1 MKIREEVL
9 NVLKSIIHPEYGED
23 IVTNGMVGA
32 LEVDDIGVTFALLI
46 KRPKDPFAQSI
57 KKICEQKI
65 EFAFPQ
71 YKDKIEISIEA
82 PVRPPSAKSAAKAAP
97 KIISTDNGDIK
108 NIIAISSGK
117 GGVGKSTVTANL
129 AVQLA
134 KMGYSVGLIDA
145 DIYGPSQPKMF
156 GLEGEAPQVIG
167 EEGAEQFIPLERY
180 GVKLISI
187 GFFIKVTDA
196 LVWRGPI
203 ATNALRQILHQTA
216 WGKLDYLLID
226 LPPGTGDIHLTLLA
240 EMKLT
245 GAVIVSTP
253 QQVAL
258 ADVIR
263 GIEMFKSP
271 KIDVPILGI
280 VENMAW
286 FTPAELPNNK
296 YYIFGKGG
304 AVELAKEQGVELL
317 AQIPLVQSLC
327 EGGDS
332 GTPDSLQTPVSGLA
346 YMELALNIEKL
357 SNK

>member
-1 MKIREEVL
+1 MEVREEVL
-9 NVLKSIIHPEYGED
+9 NILKSIVHPEYGED
-23 IVTNGMVGA
+23 IVTSGMVGA
-32 LEVDDIGVTFALLI
+32 LQVDNDELTFVLLT
-46 KRPKDPFAQSI
+46 KRPKDPFALSI
-57 KKICEQKI
+57 KKICEQKL
-65 EFAFPQ
+65 EYALPQ
-71 YKDKIEISIEA
+71 YKGKLTITIEA
-82 PVRPPSAKSAAKAAP
+82 PVRAASSKP
-97 KIISTDNGDIK
+97 VQRVISTDNSDIK
-108 NIIAISSGK
+108 NIIAVSSGK

-134 KMGYSVGLIDA
+134 NMGYKVGLLDA

-156 GLEGEAPQVIG
+156 GLEGQAPEVSG
-167 EEGAEQFIPLERY
+167 AEGAEVFIPLEKY
-180 GVKLISI
+180 GVKVISI

-203 ATNALRQILHQTA
+203 ATNALKQILHQTS
-216 WGKLDYLLID
+216 WGTLDYLLID
-226 LPPGTGDIHLTLLA
+226 LPPGTGDIHLTLLS

-253 QQVAL
+253 QKVAL

-271 KIDVPILGI
+271 KIEVPIVGI

-286 FTPAELPNNK
+286 FTPAELPNNR
-296 YYIFGKGG
+296 YYIFGKEG
-304 AVELAKEQGVELL
+304 AAELAKEQGVDLL

-327 EGGDS
+327 EGGDN
-332 GTPDSLQTPVSGLA
+332 GIPDSLVNPVSELA
-346 YMELALNIEKL
+346 YKELALNVEKF